1 MKLGVQQVFLKEIR
15 EMARDKRVLQG
26 ALIMPVFII
35 ALFVLLMGVVQSSVA
50 ESRPVSLAIVDTENS
65 ELRSQLDKAEG
76 FEVTWVE
83 TMSQAE
89 SMVRQKVVNVGL
101 KLPDPAPMGAQQPL
115 TAELALRKDEPLS
128 AIDAARVRAIINEN
142 NKVAVGM
149 MLEAKGVNKELAE
162 PIRIVEK
169 DLSVKEG
176 LGGSQIVDLLPYLIV
191 LWAFYGGMSIV
202 ADLVAGEKERG
213 TMETLL
219 ISPVRRAAVA
229 LGKILALM
237 VVCFV
242 SAMTTLIGVFSLGLL
257 QLEIT
262 KNLFPSGLSISFSNV
277 MIALGMLIAMV
288 AFFSALMVAVSAY
301 ARNIREAQTYLG
313 GLSFLVLLPA
323 VFSQVIGFTG
333 AESAG
338 WVAWTPILNTA
349 VGLRGV
355 IKGEPDTTLVLGS
368 IVTSLVLA
376 FVFLQVAMRL
386 FRKEEI
392 VLRV

>member
-1 MKLGVQQVFLKEIR
+1 
-15 EMARDKRVLQG
+15 
-26 ALIMPVFII
+26 MPVFII
-35 ALFVLLMGVVQSSVA
+35 ALFVLLMGVISSSIT
-50 ESRPVSLAIVDTENS
+50 ESRPVSLALVETDNQ
-65 ELRSQLDKAEG
+65 ELREQLSAAKE
-76 FEVTWVE
+76 FEITWVE
-83 TMSQAE
+83 SMSQAE
-89 SMVRQKVVNVGL
+89 ALVREKAVNVGL
-101 KLPDPAPMGAQQPL
+101 KLPPASAPGSMEPL

-128 AIDAARVRAIINEN
+128 AIDAARVRAIIDAN

-149 MLEAKGVNKELAE
+149 MLESQGINKELAE
-162 PIRIVEK
+162 PIRIKET

-257 QLEIT
+257 KLEIT
-262 KNLFPSGLSISFSNV
+262 KNLFPSGLSISFANV
-277 MIALGMLIAMV
+277 VIALGMLIALV

-313 GLSFLVLLPA
+313 ALSFLVLLPA

-333 AESAG
+333 AENAK

-355 IKGEPDTTLVLGS
+355 IKGEPDLMLVTGS
-368 IVTSLVLA
+368 VVSSLVLA
-376 FVFLQVAMRL
+376 FLFLRIAMQL
-386 FRKEEI
+386 FRREEI

>member
-1 MKLGVQQVFLKEIR
+1 VKLGVQQVFLKELR

-26 ALIMPVFII
+26 ALVMPVFII
-35 ALFVLLMGVVQSSVA
+35 ALFVLLMGVISSSIT
-50 ESRPVSLAIVDTENS
+50 ESRPVSLALVETDNQ
-65 ELRSQLDKAEG
+65 ELREQLSAAKE
-76 FEVTWVE
+76 FEITWVE
-83 TMSQAE
+83 SMSQAE
-89 SMVRQKVVNVGL
+89 ALVREKAVNVGL
-101 KLPDPAPMGAQQPL
+101 KLPPASAPGSMEPL

-128 AIDAARVRAIINEN
+128 AIDAARVRAIIDAN

-149 MLEAKGVNKELAE
+149 MLESQGINKELAE
-162 PIRIVEK
+162 PIRIKET

-257 QLEIT
+257 KLEIT
-262 KNLFPSGLSISFSNV
+262 KNLFPSGLSISFANV
-277 MIALGMLIAMV
+277 VIALGMLIALV

-313 GLSFLVLLPA
+313 ALSFLVLLPA

-333 AESAG
+333 AENAK

-355 IKGEPDTTLVLGS
+355 IKGEPDLMLVTGS
-368 IVTSLVLA
+368 VVSSLVLA
-376 FVFLQVAMRL
+376 FLFLRIAMQL
-386 FRKEEI
+386 FRREEI

>member
-1 MKLGVQQVFLKEIR
+1 MKLGVQQVFLKELR

-26 ALIMPVFII
+26 ALVMPVFII
-35 ALFVLLMGVVQSSVA
+35 ALFVLLMGVISSSIT
-50 ESRPVSLAIVDTENS
+50 ESRPVSLALVETDNQ
-65 ELRSQLDKAEG
+65 ELREQLSAAKE
-76 FEVTWVE
+76 FEITWVE
-83 TMSQAE
+83 SMSQAE
-89 SMVRQKVVNVGL
+89 ALVREKAVNVGL
-101 KLPDPAPMGAQQPL
+101 KLPPASAPGSMEPL

-128 AIDAARVRAIINEN
+128 AIDAARVRAIIDAN

-149 MLEAKGVNKELAE
+149 MLESQGINKELAE
-162 PIRIVEK
+162 PIRIKET

-257 QLEIT
+257 KLEIT
-262 KNLFPSGLSISFSNV
+262 KNLFPSGLSISFANV
-277 MIALGMLIAMV
+277 VIALGMLIALV

-313 GLSFLVLLPA
+313 ALSFLVLLPA

-333 AESAG
+333 AENAK

-355 IKGEPDTTLVLGS
+355 IKGEPDLMLVTGS
-368 IVTSLVLA
+368 VVSSLVLA
-376 FVFLQVAMRL
+376 FLFLRIAMQL
-386 FRKEEI
+386 FRREEI